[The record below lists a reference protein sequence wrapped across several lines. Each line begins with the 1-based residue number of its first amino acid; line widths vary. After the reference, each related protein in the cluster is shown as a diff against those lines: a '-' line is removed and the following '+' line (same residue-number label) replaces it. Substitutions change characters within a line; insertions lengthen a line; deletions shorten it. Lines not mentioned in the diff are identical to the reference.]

1 VASDD
6 LIAEIK
12 AIRERVRAR
21 YPDGSGS
28 SVPLPDL
35 MPLLHA
41 RDAARAKVAS
51 IGQVNPRPPGL
62 VNGAIQLVKRALAR
76 SLGWFVRDQV
86 EFNLGVMQCVESTL
100 AALNECK
107 HALHLLSAQIQSAS
121 KSFEERTAPLEGQL
135 EDMRKHWVQWRAEWE
150 RKLAANE
157 VQFLRAAADLQGAF
171 QHRVTLMESNFREMT
186 AAQHRDFTGAL
197 ERSALEIQ
205 KRLWD
210 DMARI
215 RDEYER
221 LIHQELRVVRQR
233 AAAAQVAPP
242 VPSPPAVS
250 GALEGFDYLRFEDRF
265 RGSFEQ
271 VMENQRFY
279 APYFQE
285 ASEVVDL
292 GCGRGEFLA
301 VMREAGIQARG
312 VDNSP
317 ECVALCRSQG
327 LDAVEGD
334 LFEYLEGLP
343 PLSLG
348 GVFCA
353 QVVEHLPMGALP
365 KLAHLLASRLSKGGV
380 AVLETP
386 NPECLAI
393 FASHF
398 FLDPTHVRPVP
409 PQLLVFLLEEAGFGR
424 IEVIRRFPAEEA
436 CLSRLPAEFREQFFG
451 AQDYAVVA
459 RRL

>member
-1 VASDD
+1 MASDD

-21 YPDGSGS
+21 YPDGSGA

-62 VNGAIQLVKRALAR
+62 LNDAIQLVKRAVAR
-76 SLGWFVRDQV
+76 ALGWFVRDQV
-86 EFNLGVMQCVESTL
+86 EFNFGVMQCVESTL

-107 HALHLLSAQIQSAS
+107 QSLNLLSAQIQSAA

-150 RKLAANE
+150 RKLATNE
-157 VQFLRAAADLQGAF
+157 VQFLRAVADLQGAF

-197 ERSALEIQ
+197 ERSNLEIQ
-205 KRLWD
+205 KRLWE

-233 AAAAQVAPP
+233 AAAAAAAPP
-242 VPSPPAVS
+242 APLPPA
-250 GALEGFDYLRFEDRF
+250 APAAIQGFDYLRFEDRF
-265 RGSFEQ
+265 RGSFDQ
-271 VMENQRFY
+271 VKENQRFY
-279 APYFQE
+279 IPYFQD
-285 ASEVVDL
+285 ASEVLDL

-301 VMREAGIQARG
+301 VMRDAGIKARG
-312 VDNSP
+312 VDTNA

-327 LDAVEGD
+327 LDAVEAD

-353 QVVEHLPMGALP
+353 QVVEHLPMGVLP
-365 KLAHLLASRLSKGGV
+365 RLAQLLASRLTKGGV
-380 AVLETP
+380 AVVETP

-393 FASHF
+393 LASHF
-398 FLDPTHVRPVP
+398 YLDPTHVRPVP

-424 IEVIRRFPAEEA
+424 IEVVRRFPAEEA
-436 CLSRLPAEFREQFFG
+436 SLSLLPAEFREQFFG

>member
-1 VASDD
+1 MASDD

-35 MPLLHA
+35 MPLVHA

-62 VNGAIQLVKRALAR
+62 VNDAIQLVKRAVAR
-76 SLGWFVRDQV
+76 ALGWFVRDQV
-86 EFNLGVMQCVESTL
+86 EFNFGVMQCVESTL

-107 HALHLLSAQIQSAS
+107 QSLSLLSAQIQSAA
-121 KSFEERTAPLEGQL
+121 KSFEERTAPLEGQFS
-135 EDMRKHWVQWRAEWE
+135 DMRRHWAEWRAEWE

-171 QHRVTLMESNFREMT
+171 QHRVTLMESNFRELT

-197 ERSALEIQ
+197 ERSAVEIQ

-215 RDEYER
+215 REEYER

-233 AAAAQVAPP
+233 LAAVQAAPP
-242 VPSPPAVS
+242 APAS
-250 GALEGFDYLRFEDRF
+250 APAATGGAFDYLRFEDRF
-265 RGSFEQ
+265 RGSFER
-271 VMENQRFY
+271 VKESLRFY
-279 APYFQE
+279 LPYFE
-285 ASEVVDL
+285 GASDVLDL

-301 VMREAGIQARG
+301 LMREAGITARG
-312 VDNSP
+312 VDNNP

-327 LDAVEGD
+327 LDAMEGD
-334 LFEYLEGLP
+334 LFECLEAQP

-365 KLAHLLASRLSKGGV
+365 RLAQLLASRLVTGGV
-380 AVLETP
+380 AVVETP

-398 FLDPTHVRPVP
+398 YLDPTHVRPVP
-409 PQLLVFLLEEAGFGR
+409 PQLLVFLLEEAGLGR
-424 IEVIRRFPAEEA
+424 IEVIPRFPAEQSS
-436 CLSRLPAEFREQFFG
+436 LSLLPPEFREQFFG